1 MRLKKLISRV
11 LSFGVSREQAAKAAM
26 DSGYKRSLRA
36 AGMLLAHH
44 AILELAVW
52 AFAAKTCSWPGAP
65 ADAQRR
71 ERYTRVVVVAD
82 PQLTDRTSYVFPALL
97 AAPLVQL
104 VELLCDAYLARAGAL
119 MRALQ
124 PNAVLFLGDLFDG
137 ANKHEV
143 GGGFVD
149 PQRGSSMVEPL
160 PESEFVRSAA
170 RLSRVL
176 APPHDTAVL
185 HAAGNHDTGV
195 HLTYCPACADRFE
208 ERVTRQPNNA
218 VLPLGNISVIAA
230 DTTAMAGNIE
240 PFQWRAHEYR
250 RRATRQFL
258 LSCAA
263 GRGTFHC
270 VLVLMRVCVQ
280 AQRSAVTQHDVR
292 THKCVHM
299 LCTAACVPMPCIKA
313 QVSLLSDGHTEW
325 KRPSR
330 SNVHR
335 WWGGRGR
342 QAVGR
347 GTAWVTGS
355 SLL

>member
-1 MRLKKLISRV
+1 
-11 LSFGVSREQAAKAAM
+11 M
-26 DSGYKRSLRA
+26 DSCYRRSLRA

-71 ERYTRVVVVAD
+71 GRYTRVVVVAD

-280 AQRSAVTQHDVR
+280 AQRSAVKQHDAR

-330 SNVHR
+330 SIVHR
-335 WWGGRGR
+335 WRGGRGR